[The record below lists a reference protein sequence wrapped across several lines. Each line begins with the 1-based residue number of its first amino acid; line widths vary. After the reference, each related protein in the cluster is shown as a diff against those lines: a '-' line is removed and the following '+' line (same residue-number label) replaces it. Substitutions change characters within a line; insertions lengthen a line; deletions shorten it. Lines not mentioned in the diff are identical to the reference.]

1 MAESHEAGH
10 HLNQT
15 EEGDSDSLLQ
25 EQLARLRRSWN
36 HEMMQ
41 QPTVAPATQHHVSGF
56 GSNSGDVGGSCVA
69 APGTFI
75 YQMKALHVA
84 RQHMQTTGT
93 SPVQLYKVIFLL
105 AEALG
110 AARMER
116 GTFKALQA
124 VLLQL
129 DRPGM
134 SDTKAHT
141 STGASRSNFL
151 KWRTRVQH
159 ATHYAT
165 QRVPPGP
172 AYVHN
177 GPFFSA
183 TTGVP
188 RLRRS

>member
-1 MAESHEAGH
+1 M
-10 HLNQT
+10 
-15 EEGDSDSLLQ
+15 
-25 EQLARLRRSWN
+25 
-36 HEMMQ
+36 
-41 QPTVAPATQHHVSGF
+41 
-56 GSNSGDVGGSCVA
+56 
-69 APGTFI
+69 
-75 YQMKALHVA
+75 
-84 RQHMQTTGT
+84 
-93 SPVQLYKVIFLL
+93 QLYKVIFLL